1 MMLKTRDFYLMKVYD
16 VSGKYIG
23 VIDDVCLDFYN
34 SNINGFLISSISFL
48 KKHNYINTK
57 SIVSIEECMII
68 KDSLEVFKGLRFKE
82 IKYMDIVD
90 KYNTMIGVL
99 EDLIIE
105 KNTFNIKGI
114 IISSGVFDKMIKG
127 KEILVAKSCILC
139 EKYIIYVGS
148 SAVKVK
154 TLPHNMG
161 GCKNVDKKKE

>member
-1 MMLKTRDFYLMKVYD
+1 MLKTRDFYLMKVYD

-34 SNINGFLISSISFL
+34 SHINGFLISSISFL
-48 KKHNYINTK
+48 KKHNYIDSKNV
-57 SIVSIEECMII
+57 VSIEECMII
-68 KDSLEVFKGLRFKE
+68 KGPLEIFNGLRFKE

-90 KYNTMIGVL
+90 KCNTMIGVL
-99 EDLIIE
+99 EELIIE

-139 EKYIIYVGS
+139 ERYIIYIGS
-148 SAVKVK
+148 NTVKVK